1 METNGNFF
9 RFRPLSAAVTDHNKL
24 TACSSSL
31 SSLWCCGYS
40 WSSAEMWQGW
50 VGRWLFLAHRCR
62 LRPPSTAAGL
72 GQSGGYRGRTGE
84 QMQQLSVRHTAAVIR
99 LVLMVFSLSLPAYSQ
114 RMENHISPPNFLGQ
128 PVPPPASSGRYSPTP
143 KSTLG
148 DDDVTRWE
156 QKHCARARLHWNV
169 SVFL

>member
-1 METNGNFF
+1 METFSGFV
-9 RFRPLSAAVTDHNKL
+9 LSVLLSQIIINWRVRVRRLCHRSDAAVTADPQQKCDRVELGGGCFSL
-24 TACSSSL
+24 T
-31 SSLWCCGYS
+31 GVVYD
-40 WSSAEMWQGW
+40 
-50 VGRWLFLAHRCR
+50 
-62 LRPPSTAAGL
+62 PPSTAAGL

-84 QMQQLSVRHTAAVIR
+84 QMQQLSIRHTAAVIR